1 MADRVGGLVGRST
14 ELRQITSAL
23 RAAGSRTGGTVFLL
37 GEPGIGKTR
46 LTAAAIGLAVEAGMM
61 TLRGRSSTVGPMVPY
76 RPLAEALMSLTRAGL
91 LPDPD
96 RIGIY
101 AASLGQLVP
110 EFGGGRTPPA
120 SGSPVMVA
128 EGLLRLLAAVGEE
141 RGCLLVLD
149 DLHDA
154 DAETLAIVEYLVDNL
169 AEQPVVLLL
178 AARSEPCAA
187 VDLATVARHRD
198 AAVLLEPQRLDRA
211 EVAELAAARFETG
224 PDELPAEVIDQLT
237 RDSAGIPF
245 FVEELLFEFAR
256 SGRLTPGADGWQ
268 FVGTGRNTVPDTVAR
283 SISRRTDRLGPHGQS
298 MLTIAAVIGQRFPL
312 PLLREATGVDDRTLI
327 ATLHAGVAAQ
337 LVGPDE
343 PAPDWYVF
351 RHPLTADALLAGR
364 TPTERAEL
372 SRTAVAAIEKLYP
385 ALPGEWCAR
394 AAELWQQAGDQG
406 RAGALFAEAGRRA
419 LGDGAVSSAVT
430 LLLRADGQLSGET
443 GPDARADVLDTLL
456 YAIGEAGRFEHMAE
470 VAGTLTALDRAG
482 LDPARRAVLHAQLA
496 NVATLAGR
504 PAEAQEQLDTARLLL
519 GNDPADTDAARVDVI
534 AAYLELSRPGPGRL
548 DRAADLAGRAATAA
562 ERAGP
567 AAVACDAL
575 QLLGYLTRQRD
586 HAAANAYYERAARI
600 ADDHRLR
607 VWRVYSDVFLAR
619 AAWVA
624 DGSTALLE
632 RAVHDALAIG
642 ALPVGYEAKGQLCLD
657 LVQRAEFER
666 AEALLS
672 ETLASARRLRLGR
685 ALPFLQVVRAALYAH
700 QGRTAEMAEVLAAL
714 DGADQNAPY
723 MLPAA
728 SGLARAFSA
737 LLDDDLHRADDELV
751 RAVAH
756 DTENPI
762 TFDYGRYGLGLL
774 LGVLAGRTGWP
785 HYRATT
791 GFDASRARWNA
802 QFVHLAH
809 AVLLGRD
816 GRTEEA
822 DAEARLARQA
832 AESYPVAR
840 HLGWR
845 LVATEAYDAGWGEP
859 VEWLRQ
865 AEQYFHDFH
874 DGAAPA
880 IASSCRALLRGMGVT
895 VRQRRTGSD
904 RIPGELRR
912 LGVTTREYEVAEL
925 LAERIGNKA
934 IGGRLHISPRTVEK
948 HVASLLAK
956 TGQPDRESFAGY
968 ARALLS

>member
-1 MADRVGGLVGRST
+1 MAARVGGLVGRSA
-14 ELRQITSAL
+14 ELRRISSTL
-23 RAAGSRTGGTVFLL
+23 RAAAGHTGGALFLL

-46 LTAAAIGLAVEAGMM
+46 LTAAATSLAVDAGMI

-76 RPLAEALMSLTRAGL
+76 RPLAEALMSLTRVGL

-96 RIGIY
+96 RLGSY
-101 AASLGQLVP
+101 AAALGQLVP
-110 EFGGGRTPPA
+110 ELGTDRARSA

-128 EGLLRLLAAVGEE
+128 EGLLRLLAAVGED

-169 AEQPVVLLL
+169 ATQPVVLLL
-178 AARSEPCAA
+178 ATRSEPCAA
-187 VDLATVARHRD
+187 VDLATVARQRD

-211 EVAELAAARFETG
+211 EVAEFAATRLEVG

-245 FVEELLFEFAR
+245 FVEELLYEFAR
-256 SGRLTPGADGWQ
+256 SGRLAPGVNGWRFAGDGR
-268 FVGTGRNTVPDTVAR
+268 TTVPDTVAR

-298 MLTIAAVIGQRFPL
+298 MLTIAAVVGQRFPL

-351 RHPLTADALLAGR
+351 RHPLTADALLAGL
-364 TPTERAEL
+364 TPTERGEL
-372 SRTAVAAIEKLYP
+372 SRIAATAIEKVYP
-385 ALPGEWCAR
+385 DLPGEWCAR
-394 AAELWQQAGDQG
+394 AAELWQQAGEPAKG
-406 RAGALFAEAGRRA
+406 GALFAEAGRRA
-419 LGDGAVSSAVT
+419 LSDGAVSSAVT
-430 LLLRADGQLSGET
+430 LLLRAGSQLCREA
-443 GPDARADVLDTLL
+443 GPDPRADVLDMLL

-470 VAGTLTALDRAG
+470 VATTLTALERAG
-482 LDPARRAVLHAQLA
+482 LDPARQAVLHAQLA

-504 PAEAQEQLDTARLLL
+504 PVEAQQHLDTARRLL
-519 GNDPADTDAARVDVI
+519 GDDPTDTDAARVDVI
-534 AAYLELSRPGPGRL
+534 AAYLELSRPDPGRL

-562 ERAGP
+562 ERAGL

-575 QLLGYLTRQRD
+575 QLLGYLSRQRD
-586 HAAANAYYERAARI
+586 HAATNAYYERAARI
-600 ADDHRLR
+600 ADTHRLR

-619 AAWVA
+619 AAWVV
-624 DGSTALLE
+624 DGSTAALDS
-632 RAVHDALAIG
+632 AVRDAVTIG
-642 ALPVGYEAKGQLCLD
+642 ALPVGYEGKGLLCLD
-657 LVQRAEFER
+657 LIQRGEFGPAESQ
-666 AEALLS
+666 LT
-672 ETLASARRLRLGR
+672 ETLATARRLRLGR
-685 ALPFLQVVRAALYAH
+685 AIPFLQVVRAALFAH
-700 QGRTAEMAEVLAAL
+700 QGRAAEMAEVLTEL
-714 DGADQNAPY
+714 DERDGSDQNAPWL
-723 MLPAA
+723 LPAR
-728 SGLARAFSA
+728 SGLVLAFSA
-737 LLDDDLHRADDELV
+737 LLDDDLHRADDKLV
-751 RAVAH
+751 RAVVH

-762 TFDYGRYGLGLL
+762 TLDYGRYGLGLL
-774 LGVLAGRTGWP
+774 LGVLAGRSGWQQ
-785 HYRATT
+785 YRETAE
-791 GFDASRARWNA
+791 FDASRARWNA
-802 QFVHLAH
+802 QFVHLVH

-816 GRTEEA
+816 GRTDEA

-832 AESYPVAR
+832 AEIYPVAR

-845 LVATEAYDAGWGEP
+845 LVAAEAYDAGWGEP
-859 VEWLRQ
+859 VDWLRQ
-865 AEQYFHDFH
+865 AEQYFHDGSVPAAA
-874 DGAAPA
+874 GA
-880 IASSCRALLRGMGVT
+880 CRALLRGMGVT

-904 RIPGELRR
+904 RVPAELRR
-912 LGVTTREYEVAEL
+912 LGVTAREYEVAEL

-968 ARALLS
+968 ARSLLG